1 MITSGHTQGCESEA
15 WHRQLAVIDD
25 RCERLREALPAD
37 VRLVIT
43 ADHGMIDIPNEQ
55 RLVAEDDPSLMA
67 GVSALAGEPR
77 FRQLYVDHDQPARVA
92 QRWRDRLGPRAW
104 VRTRDEAIDEGWFG
118 SVDDQLRERY
128 GHVLVAMRA
137 DWAVMTRQLPRE
149 LTLVGMHG
157 SLTPAEMLVPLFVD

>member
-1 MITSGHTQGCESEA
+1 
-15 WHRQLAVIDD
+15 
-25 RCERLREALPAD
+25 
-37 VRLVIT
+37 
-43 ADHGMIDIPNEQ
+43 
-55 RLVAEDDPSLMA
+55 
-67 GVSALAGEPR
+67 
-77 FRQLYVDHDQPARVA
+77 LYVDHDHPAQVA

-118 SVDDQLRERY
+118 SVDEQLRERY

-157 SLTPAEMLVPLFVD
+157 SLTPAEMLIPLFVD